1 MHYMPMQAHQHT
13 QKKKNRETLDHYSN
27 IILLYLHCNSK
38 IKTKSQLD
46 QLFQYYSFIS
56 PM

>member
-1 MHYMPMQAHQHT
+1 MQAHQHT

-56 PM
+56 PLQL

>member
-38 IKTKSQLD
+38 IKTKLQILKGI
-46 QLFQYYSFIS
+46 QGPEYLE
-56 PM
+56 